1 MARLSVIENSGSG
14 RSSARTAAF
23 LAQMLF
29 ASGMCATQPSFKAE
43 AYHSPINSSSPIDD
57 QKESQDVR
65 DMAAAYL
72 ASGIIVLS
80 LIASF
85 YRKHSALRPAK
96 VIRTF
101 RKRAE
106 AKSFCRPTAPKH
118 HSFFQLETLDYR
130 RPDHSDKI
138 VYWELY
144 QQNCLEPFKPKYI
157 AEEDN
162 FHTNVLLIDSGIDI
176 THTTIDLQME
186 DGLIQPWRDYTIMNT
201 NDTDTGI
208 SSSLEDE
215 FGHGTSGAH
224 IIVTIAQSAVV
235 YSARVCKSDST
246 EVDPLIVAKAI
257 NDAIENQE
265 SAENQGSVKFQFI
278 IMPLGF
284 PEGTIGLDVLKIA
297 IEAASKKGITLIAAA
312 GNEGNCKNPAPPACY
327 PEVLCALSCDGNGT
341 PSGFSPS
348 IQINAEKKTE
358 FLVPG
363 EGIECAWIEPGKCHR
378 QQRFPKQIDPLG
390 PDEKGGFTYV
400 SGTSFACSVLG
411 GISINILERLYEVA
425 IRDCG
430 LDAESAK
437 EAVDRVRRDHLIEIL
452 GRMERPERRAYL
464 LVPTQVTDEVLKG
477 YLDKSPRGLTA
488 SS

>member
-1 MARLSVIENSGSG
+1 MARLSVIENSGSD
-14 RSSARTAAF
+14 RCSARTAAF

-29 ASGMCATQPSFKAE
+29 ASGMCATQPSFEAE

-85 YRKHSALRPAK
+85 YRKHSARRPAK

-106 AKSFCRPTAPKH
+106 TKSFCRPTAPKH
-118 HSFFQLETLDYR
+118 HRFFQLETLDYR

-138 VYWELY
+138 AYWELY
-144 QQNCLEPFKPKYI
+144 QQNCLEPFKPKDI
-157 AEEDN
+157 TEDDN
-162 FHTNVLLIDSGIDI
+162 FHTNVLLIDSGIDV
-176 THTTIDLQME
+176 THTTIDLQKE
-186 DGLIQPWRDYTIMNT
+186 DGLIQPWRDYTD
-201 NDTDTGI
+201 DTSDTGT

-246 EVDPLIVAKAI
+246 DVDPLIVAKAI
-257 NDAIENQE
+257 NDAVENQGSVE
-265 SAENQGSVKFQFI
+265 KPGSVKFQFI

-284 PEGTIGLDVLKIA
+284 PEGTKGLDVLKIA
-297 IEAASKKGITLIAAA
+297 IENASKKGITLIAAA

-378 QQRFPKQIDPLG
+378 QQRFPEDIDPLG

-425 IRDCG
+425 TRDCG
-430 LDAESAK
+430 LDVESAK

-464 LVPTQVTDEVLKG
+464 LVPTQVTNEVLKA
-477 YLDKSPRGLTA
+477 YLEKSPRGLTV